1 MNEFK
6 LSSSTKMWRWLSQK
20 LCGFFCSLQFFP
32 VMFIHGVYTYS
43 FIYYQTVITG
53 PMWYQNISN
62 FFTRAGVEKLVK
74 ESCPNQ
80 KSEPEIFWSQLATD
94 AGLLEPGVAMASPDF
109 EGSIHPISTRGTDYA
124 HHNTTAP
131 LPLCSNEFYA
141 NISSQRQVQQ
151 SKSLKSVL

>member
-1 MNEFK
+1 MN
-6 LSSSTKMWRWLSQK
+6 SNYQVPQK
-20 LCGFFCSLQFFP
+20 CKGDSVRNCVGFLFTPIFP
-32 VMFIHGVYTYS
+32 SYVHSWGVHAYS

-94 AGLLEPGVAMASPDF
+94 ADLLESGVAMASPDF
-109 EGSIHPISTRGTDYA
+109 DGSIHPISTRGTDYA
-124 HHNTTAP
+124 HHITTAP
-131 LPLCSNEFYA
+131 LPLCSNGFYA